1 MRRQATL
8 GAIALTLGLVYGVW
22 YSYSVFLVALLR
34 EFGWSRSVLAGAFSV
49 FTVVH
54 GAANPIIGILCDRF
68 GARRLVILGGFGLG
82 LTLFANG
89 LIETPAQLYLSFGLL
104 TALAVA
110 CAGWVPAVVLVQRQ
124 FRDRLAFSLGI
135 VSSGIGLG
143 MLLVVPLVQALIET
157 LGWRAAFQIY
167 GGICVGWIVPATWL
181 LVRDVPQ
188 RTPAAASAAAGPK
201 RAARVHGANA
211 RELTLSGAARTGVF
225 WLVIAAFFFGNVCS
239 QTLHVHQVAFLVDH
253 GLEAMFAASVV
264 GVVGIASILGKT
276 GGGWLADRFERELI
290 FLVGITI
297 LVGSVGALAWVGAS
311 PSKSGAFV
319 FAALLGLGYSAT
331 ASITPVMLSDRF
343 RGRHFGLILG
353 TGLMGSALGSAAGP
367 WLAGRLFD
375 VTGSYGPAL
384 AIAAACGVVSA
395 AAAWMLRVLRQ
406 RRHL

>member
-1 MRRQATL
+1 MRRQVTL
-8 GAIALTLGLVYGVW
+8 GAIALTLGLCYGVW

-34 EFGWSRSVLAGAFSV
+34 EFGWSRSVLAGAFSI

-54 GAANPIIGILCDRF
+54 GAANPIIGVLCDRV
-68 GARRLVILGGFGLG
+68 GPRRLVVVGGLGLG
-82 LTLFANG
+82 LTLSANG

-124 FRDRLAFSLGI
+124 FMDRLAFSLGI
-135 VSSGIGLG
+135 VSSGIGAG
-143 MLLVVPLVQALIET
+143 MLLVVPLMQALIEA
-157 LGWRAAFQIY
+157 LGWRAAFQVY
-167 GGICVGWIVPATWL
+167 GAICAGWIVPATWL
-181 LVRDVPQ
+181 LVRDAPPRAPVA
-188 RTPAAASAAAGPK
+188 TPAPAGPR
-201 RAARVHGANA
+201 RAVRVHGANA
-211 RELTLSGAARTGVF
+211 RELTLSGAARTWAF
-225 WLVIAAFFFGNVCS
+225 WLVIAAFFFGNICS

-264 GVVGIASILGKT
+264 GVVGIASIFGKT

-290 FLVGITI
+290 FLAGITI

-311 PSKSGAFV
+311 PTKGGAFV
-319 FAALLGLGYSAT
+319 FAAMLGLGYSAT

-343 RGRHFGLILG
+343 RGPHFGLILG

-375 VTGSYGPAL
+375 VTGSYGLAL
-384 AIAAACGVVSA
+384 GIAAACGVASG
-395 AAAWMLRVLRQ
+395 AAAWTLRVLR
-406 RRHL
+406 RRR